1 MRGVLHICTFLLAA
15 STILSAQSPQSDP
28 TKPDQIPTS
37 PTPAK
42 PFLAK
47 QELAVQHPIAANPE
61 ADLTQEQR
69 CARSEDP
76 NGPARH
82 FDSSERGQALKMF
95 MSQTSRIIQANW
107 NPLIP
112 KIADKPFYRVGEVK
126 VCFAILPSGQLEPDS
141 VLVRGKSGD
150 EALDRAAVEAVK
162 ASVYPHLPAEYAEPR
177 LTIQINFEY
186 NTNRRPDPTK
196 NLPKPPNPLGPLAV
210 TVGYTS
216 KL

>member
-1 MRGVLHICTFLLAA
+1 MRSALLVCTLLLAI
-15 STILSAQSPQSDP
+15 STIFAAQSPQTDAP
-28 TKPDQIPTS
+28 KPDQIPAN

-42 PFLAK
+42 PFQARQEMAAK
-47 QELAVQHPIAANPE
+47 RSIAVDPE
-61 ADLTQEQR
+61 TDLTPEQR
-69 CARSEDP
+69 CDKYQGSNKQWTRYNTGEL
-76 NGPARH
+76 
-82 FDSSERGQALKMF
+82 GQSLKMF

-112 KIADKPFYRVGEVK
+112 KIADKPFYRAGEVK

-162 ASVYPHLPAEYAEPR
+162 ASIYPHLPAEYAEQR

-186 NTNRRPDPTK
+186 NTNRHPDPAK
-196 NLPKPPNPLGPLAV
+196 NLPKPPNPLGPLAL

>member
-1 MRGVLHICTFLLAA
+1 MRATLPICTLLLAA
-15 STILSAQSPQSDP
+15 STILAAQSSQTDAA
-28 TKPDQIPTS
+28 KPDPV
-37 PTPAK
+37 PANLAPAK
-42 PFLAK
+42 PLLGK
-47 QELAVQHPIAANPE
+47 QQLTLQHPIAANPDS
-61 ADLTQEQR
+61 DLTQEQR

-95 MSQTSRIIQANW
+95 MSQTSRIIQSNW

-112 KIADKPFYRVGEVK
+112 KIADKPFYRVGEVE
-126 VCFAILPSGQLEPDS
+126 VCFAVLRSGQLEPNS
-141 VLVRGKSGD
+141 IIVRGRSGD
-150 EALDRAAVEAVK
+150 EALDRAAIEAVK
-162 ASVYPHLPAEYAEPR
+162 ASIYPRLPAEFEGPR
-177 LTIQINFEY
+177 LTLQFNFEY

-196 NLPKPPNPLGPLAV
+196 SLPKPPNPLGPLAL